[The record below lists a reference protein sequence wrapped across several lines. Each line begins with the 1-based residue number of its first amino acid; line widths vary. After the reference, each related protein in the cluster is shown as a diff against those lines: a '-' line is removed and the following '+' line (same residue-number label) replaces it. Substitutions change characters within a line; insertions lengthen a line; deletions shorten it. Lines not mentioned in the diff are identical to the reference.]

1 MFCFNRCPTKENKG
15 LLKGRE
21 IGHQCFRTNVRGMR
35 RNNRDMLGK
44 SIDNEGQ
51 VSHLVKM

>member
-1 MFCFNRCPTKENKG
+1 MKENKS

-21 IGHQCFRTNVRGMR
+21 IGHQHFRTSVRGMR